1 MFTIY
6 NNGNVGFRS
15 TADNLYEL
23 KNIDEASPAR
33 LKPDEG
39 FFQMVDNK
47 NDQDK
52 NDQDKKKS
60 NDNAI
65 NEYKKMASIDTAEP
79 VYHVKDIMTKNCI
92 YIDTQSTI
100 KEAYLSLSELD
111 IHQMPV
117 VSFGKRIIG
126 MINKEQVLNYLMD
139 DIEDSKHI
147 LNKKIDDIYL
157 KELITADPLSD
168 IRKVAKVMVDFRLN
182 AIPIVDENDI
192 LLGIVSRADVIK
204 TICHLPRLQLWK

>member
-23 KNIDEASPAR
+23 KNIDELSAAR
-33 LKPDEG
+33 LKPDDG
-39 FFQMVDNK
+39 FFQMIDENK
-47 NDQDK
+47 NQDIKDQD
-52 NDQDKKKS
+52 KS
-60 NDNAI
+60 NDNAL
-65 NEYKKMASIDTAEP
+65 NEYKKMANIDTAEP

-92 YIDTQSTI
+92 YIDNQSTI
-100 KEAYLSLSELD
+100 KEAYLSLNELD

-168 IRKVAKVMVDFRLN
+168 IRRVAKVMIDFRLN
-182 AIPIVDENDI
+182 AIPIVDENDV
-192 LLGIVSRADVIK
+192 LLGIVSRADIIK